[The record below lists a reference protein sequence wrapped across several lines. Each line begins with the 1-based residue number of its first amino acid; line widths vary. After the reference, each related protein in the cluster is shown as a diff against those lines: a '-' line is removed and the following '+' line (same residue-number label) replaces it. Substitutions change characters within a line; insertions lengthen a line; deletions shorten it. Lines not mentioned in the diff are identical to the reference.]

1 MSNTRAGLD
10 AIETVP
16 RVFAENWRKPIVRV
30 RRPIA
35 GRASATLIA
44 LTSAAFHERPVRRV
58 G

>member
-10 AIETVP
+10 AIATVP

-30 RRPIA
+30 RWLIA
-35 GRASATLIA
+35 SCASATLIA
-44 LTSAAFHERPVRRV
+44 LTSAALHVPPVRRV